1 MHRYILLFLLFGSS
15 LLAQEG
21 GSSGGGGG
29 GLLSL
34 LFPLILMFAIFYF
47 LLILPQSRRE
57 KKRKQMLSQVRK
69 GDRVVTTGG
78 IIGSVH
84 RVDEDSITLRV
95 SGDVTL
101 KLEKGAVRQV
111 LSETPKPTP

>member
-1 MHRYILLFLLFGSS
+1 MHRAVILILLIATEAV
-15 LLAQEG
+15 AQESG
-21 GSSGGGGG
+21 GSGGG

-57 KKRKQMLSQVRK
+57 KKRKLMLSQVKR

-78 IIGSVH
+78 IIGTVH
-84 RVDEDSITLRV
+84 RVDEDSISIKV

-101 KLEKGAVRQV
+101 KVEKGAIRQV
-111 LSETPKPTP
+111 LKESLPQSS